1 MNKRQALTRALF
13 GIIVLD
19 FIKISMPPKQRA
31 SDEFKLYIIGLSL
44 SITILIGGLYIA
56 SKIKQPTIIFWGI
69 IIGIFFAYWFTYASE
84 IIKDKYQSLN
94 DIKQI
99 ENIVRG

>member
-19 FIKISMPPKQRA
+19 LIKISMPPRPRA
-31 SDEFKLYIIGLSL
+31 ADEFKLYVFGISLFLIISF
-44 SITILIGGLYIA
+44 GGLYIA
-56 SKIKQPTIIFWGI
+56 FKIKQPTITFLGI

-84 IIKDKYQSLN
+84 IIKDKYQFLN
-94 DIKQI
+94 EIKQI
-99 ENIVRG
+99 ENIVHG